1 MRVTPSF
8 SEGFDVASLEID
20 NLRISIRGKTIV
32 DGLSFQLLAGQR
44 LCLLGAS
51 GSGKS
56 MTASAVL
63 GRLPSNAVATGS
75 IRINGHEVLGV
86 PAPKRPENARVAMVF
101 QDSAVALN
109 PLVRL
114 RDQLIVPLRRHRG
127 LGAAEARA
135 AAEELA
141 DAVGLPNPSTLIDAY
156 PSELSGGQRQRVCI
170 ALALACNTRLMV
182 ADEPTTAL
190 DVVTQAKVL
199 KVLNKFTAGENSPA
213 LLFIT
218 HDFAVASELCTD
230 AVVLRDG
237 HIVEEGPLC
246 DVLANPCD
254 PYSRNLIRAAR
265 AATIAPYLQEVS
277 LDVTPSTVVAS
288 VEPGPDAAEGS
299 FFEID
304 GVSRS
309 YQMPRPHLF
318 AKRPERLALGPTS
331 LKIGAGER
339 VGIVGVSGSGKTTLL
354 RLMLALES
362 SDTGSIRCTGRDVE
376 PGTLKE
382 LRWYRRRVQYVP
394 QDPAGSLDPRM
405 VVRDLIAEPLVR
417 LNVQVDRKQAVR
429 EALESVGLGPE
440 YLDRRASELSG
451 GQAQRVA
458 LARAIATRPDFLLA
472 DEPVSGLDL
481 PMREQVIELLRSIA
495 EERGTGLLIVSHD
508 LSMVASL
515 CKRTVVM
522 HDGGIVEDG
531 DTLALLA
538 NPQHPRT
545 RELVDAIPVLPEP
558 HTPDAPGDATLAS
571 LVN

>member
-1 MRVTPSF
+1 M
-8 SEGFDVASLEID
+8 ASLEIT
-20 NLRISIRGKTIV
+20 NLRIAIRGKTIV
-32 DGLSFQLLAGQR
+32 DGLSFKVLAGQR

-63 GRLPSNAVATGS
+63 GRLPSNAVVTGS

-114 RDQLIVPLRRHRG
+114 VDQMVVPLRRHRG
-127 LGAAEARA
+127 LDATAARA
-135 AAEELA
+135 AALELA
-141 DAVGLPNPSTLIDAY
+141 EAVGLPDPATLITAY

-237 HIVEEGPLC
+237 RIVEEGLLS
-246 DVLANPCD
+246 DVLANPRD

-265 AATIAPYLQEVS
+265 AATIAPYLSEA
-277 LDVTPSTVVAS
+277 PASTEAVAS
-288 VEPGPDAAEGS
+288 IKPNNDAGEPS
-299 FFEID
+299 FFDID
-304 GVSRS
+304 RVSRS
-309 YQMPRPHLF
+309 FQMPRQHRF
-318 AKRPERLALGPTS
+318 AKRVERVALGQTS

-362 SDTGSIRCTGRDVE
+362 SDTGSVRCAGKEVE
-376 PGTLKE
+376 PGPLKE

-405 VVRDLIAEPLVR
+405 VVSDLVAEPLIR
-417 LNVQVDRKQAVR
+417 LNVDVDRTQAVR
-429 EALESVGLGPE
+429 EALQSVGLGLE

-495 EERGTGLLIVSHD
+495 QERGTGLLIVSHD

-515 CKRTVVM
+515 CDRTVVM
-522 HDGGIVEDG
+522 HDGSVIEDRA
-531 DTLALLA
+531 TLALLSD
-538 NPQHPRT
+538 PQHPRT
-545 RELVDAIPVLPEP
+545 RELVGAIPVLPEP
-558 HTPDAPGDATLAS
+558 HTPDAPGDSSLATLA
-571 LVN
+571 N